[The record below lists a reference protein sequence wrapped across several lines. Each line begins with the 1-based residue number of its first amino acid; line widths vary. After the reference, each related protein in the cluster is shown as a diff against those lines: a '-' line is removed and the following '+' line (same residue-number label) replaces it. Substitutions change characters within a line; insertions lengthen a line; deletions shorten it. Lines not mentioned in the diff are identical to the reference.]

1 VPGGHCVR
9 GHSILRHLIRTY
21 YKPGALPT
29 ELLGP
34 TDCVQSNDL
43 LEAKTLLVLQQRV
56 YGPSCK
62 DQITYAEVI
71 NGVCVH

>member
-1 VPGGHCVR
+1 MVWRHWIKIQVR
-9 GHSILRHLIRTY
+9 IRTY
-21 YKPGALPT
+21 YMPGALPT

-34 TDCVQSNDL
+34 TNFVQSNDL

-56 YGPSCK
+56 HGK
-62 DQITYAEVI
+62 DQITYTEVV